1 MIKTNFINFLF
12 HISKIKNY
20 FFKFNIILISIFFLI
35 NSTSPFVYFFEIH
48 KIGSFSNIA
57 DNWINYLFI
66 SFIIF
71 NSIIL
76 IINKKLLII
85 PYYFFFILFYLFCLF
100 ISALLADNFNF
111 YVMWEI
117 TSFAVGTL
125 FFLSL
130 FQNSFSNKNINLFI
144 WVLFFSG
151 FANSIISVFQIYSF
165 EFLNISFEV
174 AKPPSGGFFQN
185 NKLASFLATTQLC
198 PLLILHIKNKDVN
211 CQNKLKSNF
220 KKIKPFGLIT
230 IVFLLSILNLY
241 ILKLTASLTG
251 LIGFLVG
258 LLICLIWRIMIIQHK
273 TKYLIPIF
281 PFLVITF
288 STLYYKELNNFFTK
302 ELNATTVV
310 LNKISEHGTIDKR
323 IDLYIACAEI
333 FLEKPIFGHGLG
345 TFKEIFQ
352 EKRVHANQGKVI
364 NKVEV
369 DKKLWLHPHNEFLY
383 RLIES
388 GLLGGFGI
396 ITLALSFIIIVILK
410 NRIDAL
416 KYFALIFP
424 LTFHLQT
431 ETPFHHNEISW
442 FLFLLILY
450 ISMKKNYFT
459 IKLSAVFNSYKIFIF
474 IFLFIIQLSLTYWL
488 VDKAFLSKNASKA
501 FYLINSK
508 TSYGNLYNLLQSHLN
523 DSYYRPLA
531 QYILLLHNRRYWLK
545 ITENK
550 KLLTEFVE
558 ETEKNHL
565 WLPSKNLPLLKAIA
579 LAKLNRLDEA
589 KNELNKSSF
598 RFPNNKRNLED
609 VSRVIDYYEK
619 KYLNLKST
627 PLTN

>member
-1 MIKTNFINFLF
+1 MIKTNFNKFLF

-130 FQNSFSNKNINLFI
+130 YQNSFSNKNINLFF

-151 FANSIISVFQIYSF
+151 FTNSLISYCQIYSIQIF
-165 EFLNISFEV
+165 DISFEINNF
-174 AKPPSGGFFQN
+174 PSGGFFQT
-185 NKLASFLATTQLC
+185 NKLASFLATTLLC
-198 PLLILHIKNKDVN
+198 TLCIKKKSYTEYIYKNNINFISIILKKYRIYYLMIIVMLSSIFKLFI
-211 CQNKLKSNF
+211 LKSTN
-220 KKIKPFGLIT
+220 
-230 IVFLLSILNLY
+230 
-241 ILKLTASLTG
+241 SLTG
-251 LIGFLVG
+251 LIGFLFG
-258 LLICLIWRIMIIQHK
+258 LFILTIWRHK
-273 TKYLIPIF
+273 KRNYKSQYLIPII
-281 PFLVITF
+281 PFILLTIF
-288 STLYYKELNNFFTK
+288 ILFHEDIKHFFLHEANASTKI
-302 ELNATTVV
+302 
-310 LNKISEHGTIDKR
+310 LNKINSSSFDIRKN
-323 IDLYIACAEI
+323 LYIACFEI
-333 FLEKPIFGHGLG
+333 FKEKPIFGYGLG

-352 EKRVHANQGKVI
+352 SKRVFVNYGKVPS
-364 NKVEV
+364 
-369 DKKLWLHPHNEFLY
+369 DKIWLHPHNEFLY

-388 GLLGGFGI
+388 GTLGGLGI
-396 ITLALSFIIIVILK
+396 ISLALSFIIIVILK

-609 VSRVIDYYEK
+609 VSRAIDYYEK